1 MLTPRLAAYGLQA
14 HKKLTSME
22 PAMELFTLTDM
33 ALIGLAWAAYAV
45 GGIYF
50 FAWKP
55 KHRAVQL
62 TRLRSPRSQA

>member
-1 MLTPRLAAYGLQA
+1 
-14 HKKLTSME
+14 
-22 PAMELFTLTDM
+22 MELFTLTDI

-55 KHRAVQL
+55 KQRAVHL
-62 TRLRSPRSQA
+62 TRHRSQSPQA

>member
-1 MLTPRLAAYGLQA
+1 
-14 HKKLTSME
+14 
-22 PAMELFTLTDM
+22 MELFTLTDM

-62 TRLRSPRSQA
+62 TRQRSPRSQA